1 MMGPAGA
8 ACTVPAGAT
17 EVLLVAVVVMV
28 LLLLLLL
35 LRVCHD
41 RIMRRTHVGITLSR

>member
-1 MMGPAGA
+1 MGPAGA
-8 ACTVPAGAT
+8 ACTVPAGTT
-17 EVLLVAVVVMV
+17 EVLLVAVVMV
-28 LLLLLLL
+28 LL